1 MADLILIDSFAHIYR
16 GFYALPPLTN
26 SSGILTN
33 AIFAFSKTLLMIEKN
48 FPSNYGAV
56 IFDKGKSTKRLEISP
71 EYKATRPPTPPDLLQ
86 QLPYIKEIAKA
97 FGWKIIEFDNTEAD
111 DIIASICQKFN
122 EKKIYIV
129 SNDKDLAQLVNDNIL
144 MLVSSKD
151 GGLSEMNKDGVF
163 VKFAVYPEQIVD
175 YLSLIGDNSD
185 NIRGASGI
193 GPKTASKLLAE
204 YRNIES
210 LLSNISSIK
219 SEKVKNSIISSAEQ
233 LKKNKTLIKLPISNT
248 ASNLQFDELKKEKA
262 DFEKISEICR
272 KLELKSILQEF

>member
-1 MADLILIDSFAHIYR
+1 
-16 GFYALPPLTN
+16 
-26 SSGILTN
+26 
-33 AIFAFSKTLLMIEKN
+33 MIEKN

-272 KLELKSILQEF
+272 KLELKSILQEFEKNSHQRQKEEKQTYTPDLFNSI